1 MFNENQGEEIVH
13 FQGKLKIKP
22 TYVSSR
28 AEIKYI
34 VQEMKDFARSTEFVY
49 EDAVREVVEEAEQI
63 SEKILKEKNQE
74 YKAVYAKA
82 DNDIEYAR
90 KWTKV
95 LQLGPTKE
103 DILQV
108 TYYECEGP
116 NNKWFGQTQIASPF
130 RCKLNEK
137 AYVIMH
143 SFRFPNAKISTP
155 PGLLPY
161 VIAEFQELD
170 RKY

>member
-1 MFNENQGEEIVH
+1 
-13 FQGKLKIKP
+13 
-22 TYVSSR
+22 
-28 AEIKYI
+28 
-34 VQEMKDFARSTEFVY
+34 MKDFARSTEFVY

-137 AYVIMH
+137 SSFYSFFLIHYRH
-143 SFRFPNAKISTP
+143 SF
-155 PGLLPY
+155 
-161 VIAEFQELD
+161 
-170 RKY
+170 